1 MRAQANKRPRNQNA
15 LEPKEPENSA
25 IWSQFIVVISL
36 HRTQNSSKSHSFC
49 RSWQHDRWFFK
60 RAMSVHCAYKK
71 SSSLTKI
78 GMKML
83 LTELGGIIV
92 QMLLT
97 ELGGIIVQMLFTES
111 GKSAHMH
118 DYYLWTKMLLTKTGQ
133 IFK

>member
-1 MRAQANKRPRNQNA
+1 
-15 LEPKEPENSA
+15 
-25 IWSQFIVVISL
+25 
-36 HRTQNSSKSHSFC
+36 
-49 RSWQHDRWFFK
+49 
-60 RAMSVHCAYKK
+60 
-71 SSSLTKI
+71 
-78 GMKML
+78 MKML

-118 DYYLWTKMLLTKTGQ
+118 YYYLWIKMLLTKTGQ